1 MIEKYC
7 SECGN
12 KLELKALD
20 NEGIIPYCKRCNEFK
35 FPKYSV
41 AVSMIVINEENN
53 KILLIQ
59 QYNKP
64 VYILVAGYVNKG
76 ESLEEALKREI
87 KEETGME
94 VDLSLINPFMMIKYY
109 TKNYF
114 NSGKNRCNKIYYFVI
129 NTDNLINLKE
139 TNYTKEE
146 KEGNYTVRYINLS
159 DVEEELIDNANKY
172 PRNKNIVYEML
183 QVISE
188 YINQNR

>member
-1 MIEKYC
+1 MKQIIENKY
-7 SECGN
+7 N
-12 KLELKALD
+12 VLESDVTEVVKRVKVLIINSN
-20 NEGIIPYCKRCNEFK
+20 NE
-35 FPKYSV
+35 
-41 AVSMIVINEENN
+41 
-53 KILLIQ
+53 ILLAYSNNIYQ
-59 QYNKP
+59 FP
-64 VYILVAGYVNKG
+64 GGHLEFG
-76 ESLEEALKREI
+76 ETIKECLKREI

-109 TKNYF
+109 TRNYF

>member
-1 MIEKYC
+1 MKEVFLNVDNLKKDDIDEEVIRVKGLILNSNNELLLGY
-7 SECGN
+7 SNNIYQFPGGHLEFGETIKEC
-12 KLELKALD
+12 
-20 NEGIIPYCKRCNEFK
+20 
-35 FPKYSV
+35 
-41 AVSMIVINEENN
+41 
-53 KILLIQ
+53 
-59 QYNKP
+59 
-64 VYILVAGYVNKG
+64 
-76 ESLEEALKREI
+76 LKREI

-109 TKNYF
+109 TRNYF

>member
-1 MIEKYC
+1 MIEVFL
-7 SECGN
+7 N
-12 KLELKALD
+12 VDNLKKDDIDEEVIRVKGL
-20 NEGIIPYCKRCNEFK
+20 IINSKKE
-35 FPKYSV
+35 
-41 AVSMIVINEENN
+41 
-53 KILLIQ
+53 ILL
-59 QYNKP
+59 
-64 VYILVAGYVNKG
+64 GYANNIYQFPGGHLEFG
-76 ESLEEALKREI
+76 ETIKECLKREI

-94 VDLSLINPFMMIKYY
+94 VDLNLINPFMMIKYY

-129 NTDNLINLKE
+129 K

-146 KEGNYTVRYINLS
+146 KEGNYTVRYIKLD

>member
-12 KLELKALD
+12 KLELKVLD

-87 KEETGME
+87 KEETGMS
-94 VDLSLINPFMMIKYY
+94 VDYCVYNKTKYFEPSNTLMCNFTAFVKNDKDFNPNREIDSYSWFSFDDAKINIKENSLAKEFLLYY
-109 TKNYF
+109 LDKN
-114 NSGKNRCNKIYYFVI
+114 K
-129 NTDNLINLKE
+129 D
-139 TNYTKEE
+139 
-146 KEGNYTVRYINLS
+146 
-159 DVEEELIDNANKY
+159 
-172 PRNKNIVYEML
+172 M
-183 QVISE
+183 
-188 YINQNR
+188 

>member
-1 MIEKYC
+1 MKEVFL
-7 SECGN
+7 N
-12 KLELKALD
+12 VDNLKKDDIDEEVIRVKGL
-20 NEGIIPYCKRCNEFK
+20 IINSKKE
-35 FPKYSV
+35 
-41 AVSMIVINEENN
+41 
-53 KILLIQ
+53 ILL
-59 QYNKP
+59 
-64 VYILVAGYVNKG
+64 GYANNIYQFPGGHLEFG
-76 ESLEEALKREI
+76 ETIKECLKREI

-94 VDLSLINPFMMIKYY
+94 VDLSLINPFMMIQYY
-109 TKNYF
+109 TKNFF